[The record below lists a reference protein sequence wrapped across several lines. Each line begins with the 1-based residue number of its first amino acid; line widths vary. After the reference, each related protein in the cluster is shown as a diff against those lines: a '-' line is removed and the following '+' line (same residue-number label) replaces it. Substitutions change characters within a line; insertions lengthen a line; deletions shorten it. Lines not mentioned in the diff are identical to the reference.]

1 MIPCCVL
8 RSTLKHAMEVVSLLL
23 PLLSMVWRPWRAPPT
38 IPNAEARLQPYG
50 IRCEGYGHRNARCSC
65 CSDINAAL
73 NAFFIF
79 RRSVHPNA
87 KSFNHRI
94 PHTPA
99 HDPVKCGGYWISVD
113 QLFVLRIDVRE
124 RQ

>member
-8 RSTLKHAMEVVSLLL
+8 RSTLKHAMDVVSLLL

-50 IRCEGYGHRNARCSC
+50 I
-65 CSDINAAL
+65 
-73 NAFFIF
+73 
-79 RRSVHPNA
+79 
-87 KSFNHRI
+87 
-94 PHTPA
+94 
-99 HDPVKCGGYWISVD
+99 
-113 QLFVLRIDVRE
+113 LFVLRIDVRE